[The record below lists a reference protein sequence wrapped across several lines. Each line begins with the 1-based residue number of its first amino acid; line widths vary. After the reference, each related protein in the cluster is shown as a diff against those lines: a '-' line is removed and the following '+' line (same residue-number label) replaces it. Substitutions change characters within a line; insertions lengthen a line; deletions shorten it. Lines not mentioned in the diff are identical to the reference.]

1 MCADDNGSHRVGG
14 DQMSLWISLEHCR
27 PIPLNL
33 LRAFVEAES
42 VNVGAMK
49 NAKFTAKNDAA
60 GSQPAAVACV
70 VAVGNQ
76 PKPWH
81 FAVRFNELAVATE
94 ATEDANKIVKA
105 VPQIARCNMGYC
117 NIGNP
122 FL

>member
-1 MCADDNGSHRVGG
+1 
-14 DQMSLWISLEHCR
+14 MSLWISLEHCR

-76 PKPWH
+76 PKLWH

-94 ATEDANKIVKA
+94 ATEAANKIVKA
-105 VPQIARCNMGYC
+105 VPQIARCNMGDC
-117 NIGNP
+117 HIGNP